1 MLQLFRNYFH
11 FQVMG
16 DKDKD
21 LALTFTLKDK
31 DGRTF
36 TNVDSLKIE
45 TQVSDDSILSLETA
59 HPTIPEV
66 ELSKFAKINAKRKTY
81 VFLHLGKA
89 KNLRD
94 CPTEN
99 LIKL

>member
-1 MLQLFRNYFH
+1 
-11 FQVMG
+11 MG

-31 DGRTF
+31 DGKTF

-59 HPTIPEV
+59 HPTIPEI
-66 ELSKFAKINAKRKTY
+66 ELSKFAKVNAKRKSIENRCIKW
-81 VFLHLGKA
+81 FLNAIFVHYSTSYFKS
-89 KNLRD
+89 
-94 CPTEN
+94 
-99 LIKL
+99 